1 MTVPLSGRRQQSVWP
16 SIVSDDAPRLRDW
29 LLGLGF
35 TLDLWLASDRDGSVH
50 HCQMDWP
57 EGGRVVLSSTGERPT
72 PAVPGTGWQHVV
84 TGAPDEVFERARHLD
99 ARVINELV
107 DQTDYPAREFTIA
120 DPDGNYWTF
129 STFAG

>member
-1 MTVPLSGRRQQSVWP
+1 MTVPVSGRRQQSVWP

-35 TLDLWLASDRDGSVH
+35 TLDLWLDGDRDGSVH
-50 HCQMDWP
+50 HAQMDWP
-57 EGGRVVLSSTGERPT
+57 EGGRIVLSSTGERMT
-72 PAVPGTGWQHVV
+72 PVLPGTSWQHVV
-84 TGAPDEVFERARHLD
+84 TEVPDEVFERARHLD
-99 ARVINELV
+99 ARVVNGLV

-120 DPDGNYWTF
+120 DPDGNHWTF

>member
-1 MTVPLSGRRQQSVWP
+1 MAVPVSGRRQQSVWP

-35 TLDLWLASDRDGSVH
+35 TQDLWLAGEREGSVH
-50 HCQMDWP
+50 HCQLDWP

-72 PAVPGTGWQHVV
+72 PVLPGTTWQHVV
-84 TGAPDEVFERARHLD
+84 TEAPDDVFERARRLD
-99 ARVINELV
+99 ARVIHGLV

-120 DPDGNYWTF
+120 DPDGNHWTF